1 MPPCLS
7 RAADVATTTF
17 CQQSLLDER
26 WTNWSSPT
34 QDNTMTNLTIL
45 EEKQCEV
52 LSGGTTLYVYKTKNS
67 YNTTNSYN
75 FWNNKNSLNGSGVY
89 AIGSTLG

>member
-1 MPPCLS
+1 
-7 RAADVATTTF
+7 
-17 CQQSLLDER
+17 
-26 WTNWSSPT
+26 
-34 QDNTMTNLTIL
+34 MTNLTIL